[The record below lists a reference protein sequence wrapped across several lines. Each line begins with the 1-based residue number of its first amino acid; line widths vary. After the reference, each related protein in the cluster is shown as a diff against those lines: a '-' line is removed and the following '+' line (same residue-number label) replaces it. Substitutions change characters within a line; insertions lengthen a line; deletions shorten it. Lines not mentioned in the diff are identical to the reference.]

1 MVNIVGEFPYAKRE
15 TILSELIADIAV
27 NVPLKQLFSYR
38 VPEALIDFAQ
48 VGMRVK
54 IPFGRRATIGFI
66 LDLRRGQGEG
76 LKDLKELPDEE
87 PLLTPELIKLLRW
100 AADYYCYPIGQ
111 AVRTALP
118 AGLGSEK
125 TTTKILLEPHYKVLN
140 RDIQPHGKTQQLLL
154 QFILQQKSVGL
165 AQIREHF
172 PSPYAV
178 LKRLVEIGALVAN
191 EQELLRDPFLLEK
204 LPQDQCL
211 TLNASQ
217 SKAIE
222 EIIPTIIQH
231 CFAGFLLHGVTGSGK
246 TEVYLQAVEQCLAT
260 DRQALILVPEIS
272 LTPQLVAR
280 FRARFE
286 LQGVRIA
293 VLHSGLSAGERYDA
307 WREIVRNKIQIVIG
321 ARSAIFAPLQ
331 NLGLIVVDEEHES
344 SYKQGE
350 GFRYNARDL
359 ALVRGQQQNC
369 PVLLGS
375 ATPAFASYYRTE
387 QGALTR
393 LTLEKRVHGGDLPQ
407 VELVDLREQVVEG
420 ALSNSLIEA
429 IQQAL
434 EQREQVLL
442 LLNRRG
448 FAPFLLCA
456 DCGES
461 FHCPNCDITLTY
473 HQQSRELRCHYCDY
487 TDSVPERCDKCQ
499 GLNIEPQGAGT
510 ERLEQEL
517 EELFPSATIAR
528 MDRDTTSRKGAH
540 QKIMSAM
547 LAREIDI
554 LVGTQMIAKG
564 HDFPGVSLVCVLG
577 ADSILN
583 FPDFRSGERSFSL
596 FTQVAG
602 RAGRASG
609 GGKVFIQSYNPDH
622 YALTCAAEQDY
633 RDFYQQEL
641 PFRQEL
647 GYPPCGHLVNLV
659 FSGNN
664 HQQVK
669 IAAKQ
674 FGSYLNGVAQAVEV
688 LGPSPCPLSRLRGK
702 SRYQI
707 LLKASAR
714 PALRR
719 LLNRLDDGIK
729 QLPRQVSLSIDVDP
743 IDML

>member
-1 MVNIVGEFPYAKRE
+1 
-15 TILSELIADIAV
+15 LSELIADIAV
-27 NVPLKQLFSYR
+27 NAPLKQLFSYR
-38 VPEALIDFAQ
+38 VPDDLIDSVQ
-48 VGMRVK
+48 VGMRVQ
-54 IPFGRRATIGFI
+54 IPFGRRTTIGF
-66 LDLRRGQGEG
+66 LLGLRQGQAEG
-76 LKDLKELPDEE
+76 LKDLQGFLDEE

-100 AADYYCYPIGQ
+100 AADYYCHPIGQ
-111 AVRTALP
+111 VVRTALP

-125 TTTKILLEPHYKVLN
+125 TTTKILTESVYKPLN
-140 RDIQPHGKTQQLLL
+140 QDIQPRGKKQKELM
-154 QFILQQKSVGL
+154 QFIIRQESARLT
-165 AQIREHF
+165 QIRENI
-172 PSPYAV
+172 PSPYTV
-178 LKRLVEIGALVAN
+178 LKRLVEIGALEVS
-191 EQELLRDPFLLEK
+191 EQEILRDPFVTEK
-204 LPQDQCL
+204 LPEDKCL
-211 TLNASQ
+211 TLNIAQ
-217 SKAIE
+217 NKAIE
-222 EIIPTIIQH
+222 AITPAIMKNH
-231 CFAGFLLHGVTGSGK
+231 FAGFLLHGVTGSGK
-246 TEVYLQAVEQCLAT
+246 TEVYLQAVEQCLVA

-286 LQGVRIA
+286 KNGVRIA

-307 WREIVRNKIQIVIG
+307 WREIVRNRIQIVIG
-321 ARSAIFAPLQ
+321 ARSAVFAPLQ
-331 NLGLIVVDEEHES
+331 NLGLIVIDEEHES

-359 ALVRGQQQNC
+359 ALVRGQQQKC

-375 ATPAFASYYRTE
+375 ATPSFASYYRSE
-387 QGALTR
+387 NKALTR
-393 LTLEKRVHGGDLPQ
+393 LTLATRVHSGALPK
-407 VELVDLREQVVEG
+407 VELIDLREQVVDG
-420 ALSNSLIEA
+420 ALSNVLIEA

-461 FHCPNCDITLTY
+461 FHCPNCDITLTF
-473 HQQSRELRCHYCDY
+473 HQRQRQLRCHYCDY
-487 TDSVPERCDKCQ
+487 SEAVPEHCNKCQ

-517 EELFPSATIAR
+517 EELFPAAKIVR

-540 QKIMSAM
+540 QKIMTEM
-547 LAREIDI
+547 LARNIDI

-564 HDFPGVSLVCVLG
+564 HDFPGVALVGVLG

-596 FTQVAG
+596 LTQVAG

-609 GGKVFIQSYNPDH
+609 GGKVFIQSYNPEH

-633 RDFYQQEL
+633 HDFYQQEL

-664 HQQVK
+664 NNQVQAAAIQFANHLLH
-669 IAAKQ
+669 IAK
-674 FGSYLNGVAQAVEV
+674 SVEV

-707 LLKASAR
+707 LLKSAAR
-714 PALRR
+714 PALRQ
-719 LLNRLDDGIK
+719 LLNRLDDRIK
-729 QLPRQVSLSIDVDP
+729 QLPKQVSLNIDVDP

>member
-1 MVNIVGEFPYAKRE
+1 M
-15 TILSELIADIAV
+15 SELIADIAV

-38 VPEALIDFAQ
+38 VPDNLIGAAHI
-48 VGMRVK
+48 GMRVK
-54 IPFGRRATIGFI
+54 IPFGRRTTIGFL
-66 LDLRRGQGEG
+66 LDLRQGQAKD
-76 LKDLKELPDEE
+76 LKDLQGLIDVE
-87 PLLTPELIKLLRW
+87 PLLTPELIKLLCW

-111 AVRTALP
+111 VVRTALP

-125 TTTKILLEPHYKVLN
+125 TITKILTEPFYKSLN
-140 RDIQPHGKTQQLLL
+140 QDMQPRGKKQQELL
-154 QFILQQKSVGL
+154 QFIVQQGAAGL
-165 AQIREHF
+165 AQIRDNF
-172 PSPYAV
+172 PSPYSA
-178 LKRLVEIGALVAN
+178 LKRLVEDGVLEVS
-191 EQELLRDPFLLEK
+191 EQEKLRDPFMTEK
-204 LPQDQCL
+204 LPEDACL
-211 TLNASQ
+211 TLNSAQ
-217 SKAIE
+217 NAAIE
-222 EIIPTIIQH
+222 SVTAAINKKS
-231 CFAGFLLHGVTGSGK
+231 FAGFLLHGVTGSGK
-246 TEVYLQAVEQCLAT
+246 TEVYLQAVEQCLLIE
-260 DRQALILVPEIS
+260 RQALILVPEIS

-286 LQGVRIA
+286 PSGVRIA

-307 WREIVRNKIQIVIG
+307 WREIVRNRIQIVIG
-321 ARSAIFAPLQ
+321 ARSAVFAPLQ

-359 ALVRGQQQNC
+359 ALVRGQQQKC

-375 ATPAFASYYRTE
+375 ATPSFSSYYRSE

-393 LTLEKRVHGGDLPQ
+393 LTLDKRVHGGDLPK

-420 ALSNSLIEA
+420 TLSNALIEA
-429 IQQAL
+429 ILQAL
-434 EQREQVLL
+434 ERREQVLL

-473 HQQSRELRCHYCDY
+473 HQRSRELRCHYCDY
-487 TDSVPERCDKCQ
+487 VDAVPEHCHKCQ

-517 EELFPSATIAR
+517 EELFPSATVAR

-540 QKIMSAM
+540 QKIMTEM
-547 LAREIDI
+547 LAHKIDI

-564 HDFPGVSLVCVLG
+564 HDFPGVALVCVLG

-596 FTQVAG
+596 LTQVAG
-602 RAGRASG
+602 RAGRVSG
-609 GGKVFIQSYNPDH
+609 GGQVFIQSYNPDH

-647 GYPPCGHLVNLV
+647 GYPPCGHLVNLI

-664 HQQVK
+664 NHQVQ
-669 IAAKQ
+669 AAASQ
-674 FGSYLNGVAQAVEV
+674 FGHYLSNIAQAVEV
-688 LGPSPCPLSRLRGK
+688 LGPSPCPLARLRGK

-707 LLKASAR
+707 LLKSAAR
-714 PALRR
+714 PQLRR
-719 LLNRLDDGIK
+719 LLDQFDNGIK
-729 QLPRQVSLSIDVDP
+729 QLPKQVNLSIDVDP

>member
-1 MVNIVGEFPYAKRE
+1 M
-15 TILSELIADIAV
+15 SELIADIAV

-38 VPEALIDFAQ
+38 VPESLVDTVQ
-48 VGMRVK
+48 VGMRVE
-54 IPFGRRATIGFI
+54 IPFGRRATIG
-66 LDLRRGQGEG
+66 LLLSLRKGQAED
-76 LKDLKELPDEE
+76 LKDVKGLLDEE
-87 PLLTPELIKLLRW
+87 PILTPELIKLLRW
-100 AADYYCYPIGQ
+100 AADYYCHPVGQ
-111 AVRTALP
+111 VVRTALP
-118 AGLGSEK
+118 AGLGSDK
-125 TTTKILLEPHYKVLN
+125 ATTTILTEPLYKALN
-140 RDIQPHGKTQQLLL
+140 QDIQPTGKKQQELLL
-154 QFILQQKSVGL
+154 FIVQQGAAGL

-172 PSPYAV
+172 PSPYAA
-178 LKRLVEIGALVAN
+178 LKRLVEMDLLAVS
-191 EQELLRDPFLLEK
+191 EQEVLRDPFLTES
-204 LPQDQCL
+204 LPEDKCL
-211 TLNASQ
+211 TLNSAQKNAVEVITPSI
-217 SKAIE
+217 KE
-222 EIIPTIIQH
+222 N
-231 CFAGFLLHGVTGSGK
+231 CFSGFLLHGVTGSGK
-246 TEVYLQAVEQCLAT
+246 TEVYLQAVEQCLMT
-260 DRQALILVPEIS
+260 ERQALILVPEIS

-286 LQGVRIA
+286 STGVRIA

-307 WREIVRNKIQIVIG
+307 WREIIRKKIQIVIG

-331 NLGLIVVDEEHES
+331 NLGLIVVDEEHEA

-359 ALVRGQQQNC
+359 ALVRGQQQHC

-375 ATPAFASYYRTE
+375 ATPSFASYYRSE
-387 QGALTR
+387 QGTLTR
-393 LTLEKRVHGGDLPQ
+393 LPLDKRVHGGALPK
-407 VELVDLREQVVEG
+407 VELVDLRDEVIEG
-420 ALSNSLIEA
+420 ALSNRLIEA

-434 EQREQVLL
+434 EKREQVLL

-461 FHCPNCDITLTY
+461 FHCPNCEITLTY
-473 HQQSRELRCHYCDY
+473 HQHNRQLRCHYCDY
-487 TDSVPERCDKCQ
+487 IDVVPERCSKCQ

-517 EELFPSATIAR
+517 VELFPSATIAR

-540 QKIMSAM
+540 QKIATEM
-547 LAREIDI
+547 LARKIDI
-554 LVGTQMIAKG
+554 LVGTQMVAKG
-564 HDFPGVSLVCVLG
+564 HDFPGVALVCVLG

-609 GGKVFIQSYNPDH
+609 GGKVYIQSYNPDH
-622 YALTCAAEQDY
+622 YALTCAAKQNY
-633 RDFYQQEL
+633 RNFYLQEL

-659 FSGNN
+659 FTGNN
-664 HQQVK
+664 NYQVQT
-669 IAAKQ
+669 AANQ
-674 FGSYLNGVAQAVEV
+674 FGHFLTNIAESVEV

-707 LLKASAR
+707 LLKSTVR

-719 LLNRLDDGIK
+719 LLNRLDSGIK
-729 QLPRQVSLSIDVDP
+729 QLPRQVNLYVDVDP

>member
-1 MVNIVGEFPYAKRE
+1 M
-15 TILSELIADIAV
+15 SDLIADIAV

-38 VPEALIDFAQ
+38 IPECLIDSVQ
-48 VGMRVK
+48 VGIRVK
-54 IPFGRRATIGFI
+54 VPFGRRTINAFVLRI
-66 LDLRRGQGEG
+66 RRGQA
-76 LKDLKELPDEE
+76 KDLKDIIAPLDEE

-100 AADYYCYPIGQ
+100 AADYYCHPIGQ
-111 AVRTALP
+111 VIRSALP

-125 TTTKILLEPHYKVLN
+125 STTKILKEPLYKPLN
-140 RDIQPHGKTQQLLL
+140 QDIQPRGKTQQELL
-154 QFILQQKSVGL
+154 QFIVQLGVAGL
-165 AQIREHF
+165 SQIREHF
-172 PSPYAV
+172 SAPHAA
-178 LKRLVEIGALVAN
+178 LKRLVEIGALSMG
-191 EQELLRDPFLLEK
+191 EQELIRDPFLTEK
-204 LPQDQCL
+204 IIDDKCL
-211 TLNASQ
+211 TLNMAQ
-217 SKAIE
+217 SKAIDG
-222 EIIPTIIQH
+222 IIPSIKQC
-231 CFAGFLLHGVTGSGK
+231 CFSGFLLHGVTGSGK
-246 TEVYLQAVEQCLAT
+246 TEVYLQVVDQCLIAN
-260 DRQALILVPEIS
+260 RQALILVPEIS

-286 LQGVRIA
+286 EKGVRIA

-307 WREIVRNKIQIVIG
+307 WREIVRNQVQIVIG

-350 GFRYNARDL
+350 GFRYHARDL

-375 ATPAFASYYRTE
+375 ATPSFASYYRSE
-387 QGALTR
+387 LGALTR
-393 LTLEKRVHGGDLPQ
+393 LTLDRRVHAGDLPL
-407 VELVDLREQVVEG
+407 VELVDLKEQVVDGE
-420 ALSNSLIEA
+420 LSNVLIEA

-448 FAPFLLCA
+448 FAPFILCA

-461 FHCPNCDITLTY
+461 FHCPNCEITLTY
-473 HQQSRELRCHYCDY
+473 HQQSNHLRCHYCDHV
-487 TDSVPERCDKCQ
+487 DSVPECCPKCQ

-517 EELFPSATIAR
+517 GILFPSARIAR

-540 QKIMSAM
+540 QKIMTEM
-547 LAREIDI
+547 LARKIDI

-564 HDFPGVSLVCVLG
+564 HDFPGVTLVGVLG
-577 ADSILN
+577 ADSTLN

-609 GGKVFIQSYNPDH
+609 GGKVYIQSYNPEH
-622 YALTCAAEQDY
+622 YALTCASEQNY
-633 RDFYQQEL
+633 HSFYQQEL
-641 PFRQEL
+641 PFRREL

-664 HQQVK
+664 NHQVQ
-669 IAAKQ
+669 IAASQ
-674 FGSYLNGVAQAVEV
+674 MGNYLTRIAESVEV
-688 LGPSPCPLSRLRGK
+688 LGPSPCPLARLRGK

-707 LLKASAR
+707 LLKAPAR
-714 PALRR
+714 PALRY
-719 LLNRLDDGIK
+719 LLNQLDGEIK
-729 QLPRQVSLSIDVDP
+729 RLPRQVTMHIDVDP
-743 IDML
+743 VDML

>member
-1 MVNIVGEFPYAKRE
+1 M
-15 TILSELIADIAV
+15 SELIADIAV
-27 NVPLKQLFSYR
+27 NAPLKQLFSYR
-38 VPEALIDFAQ
+38 VPDDLIDSVQ

-54 IPFGRRATIGFI
+54 IPFGRRTTIGF
-66 LDLRRGQGEG
+66 LLGLRQDQAEG
-76 LKDLKELPDEE
+76 LKDLQEFLDEE
-87 PLLTPELIKLLRW
+87 PILTPELIKLLRW
-100 AADYYCYPIGQ
+100 AADYYCHPIGQ
-111 AVRTALP
+111 VVRTALP

-125 TTTKILLEPHYKVLN
+125 TTTKILTESIYKPLN
-140 RDIQPHGKTQQLLL
+140 QDIQPRGKKQKELM
-154 QFILQQKSVGL
+154 QFIFRQKSAGL
-165 AQIREHF
+165 TQIRENF
-172 PSPYAV
+172 PSPHAV
-178 LKRLVEIGALVAN
+178 LKRLVEVGALEVSK
-191 EQELLRDPFLLEK
+191 QEILRDPFVTEK
-204 LPQDQCL
+204 LPEDKIL
-211 TLNASQ
+211 TLNNAQ
-217 SKAIE
+217 NKAVEAITTAIE
-222 EIIPTIIQH
+222 KNL
-231 CFAGFLLHGVTGSGK
+231 FAGFLLHGVTGSGK
-246 TEVYLQAVEQCLAT
+246 TEVYLQAVEQCLVT

-286 LQGVRIA
+286 KNGVRIA

-307 WREIVRNKIQIVIG
+307 WREIVRNRIQIVIG
-321 ARSAIFAPLQ
+321 ARSAVFAPLQ
-331 NLGLIVVDEEHES
+331 NLGLIVIDEEHES

-359 ALVRGQQQNC
+359 ALVRGQQQKC

-375 ATPAFASYYRTE
+375 ATPSFASYYRSE
-387 QGALTR
+387 NKALTR
-393 LTLEKRVHGGDLPQ
+393 LTLATRVHSGALPK
-407 VELVDLREQVVEG
+407 VELIDLREQITEG
-420 ALSNSLIEA
+420 ALSNVLIEA

-461 FHCPNCDITLTY
+461 FHCPNCDITLTF
-473 HQQSRELRCHYCDY
+473 HQRQRQLRCHYCDY
-487 TDSVPERCDKCQ
+487 SEAVPEHCNKCQ

-517 EELFPSATIAR
+517 EELFPSAKIVR

-540 QKIMSAM
+540 QKIMTEM
-547 LAREIDI
+547 LARKIDI

-564 HDFPGVSLVCVLG
+564 HDFPGVALVGVLG

-596 FTQVAG
+596 LTQVAG

-609 GGKVFIQSYNPDH
+609 GGKVFIQSYNPEH

-633 RDFYQQEL
+633 HDFYQQEL

-647 GYPPCGHLVNLV
+647 GYPPCGHLVNLL
-659 FSGNN
+659 FTGNN
-664 HQQVK
+664 NKQVQAAAIQFANHLIH
-669 IAAKQ
+669 IAE
-674 FGSYLNGVAQAVEV
+674 SVEV
-688 LGPSPCPLSRLRGK
+688 LGPSPCPLARLRGK

-707 LLKASAR
+707 LLKSPAR

-719 LLNRLDDGIK
+719 LLNQLDDGIK
-729 QLPRQVSLSIDVDP
+729 RLPKQVSLNIDVDP

>member
-1 MVNIVGEFPYAKRE
+1 LP
-15 TILSELIADIAV
+15 ELIANIAV
-27 NVPLKQLFSYR
+27 NAPIKQLFSYR
-38 VPEALIDFAQ
+38 VPDSLRDSVQ
-48 VGMRVK
+48 VGMRVRV
-54 IPFGRRATIGFI
+54 PFGRRVTVGF
-66 LDLRRGQGEG
+66 LLALHRGQADG
-76 LKDLKELPDEE
+76 LKDLQGLLDDE
-87 PLLTPELIKLLRW
+87 PLLSIELIKLLRW
-100 AADYYCYPIGQ
+100 AADYYCHPVGQ
-111 AVRTALP
+111 VVRSALP

-125 TTTKILLEPHYKVLN
+125 ATTKILTEAFYTPSKQ
-140 RDIQPHGKTQQLLL
+140 DIQPRGKTQQELL
-154 QFILQQKSVGL
+154 QFIIQRGPAGL
-165 AQIREHF
+165 GQIREYF
-172 PSPYAV
+172 PAPYAA
-178 LKRLVEIGALVAN
+178 LKRLVEIGALEMR
-191 EQELLRDPFLLEK
+191 EQELLRDPFLTEK
-204 LPQDQCL
+204 LPEDKSL
-211 TLNASQ
+211 TLNNAQ
-217 SKAIE
+217 RKAVE
-222 EIIPTIIQH
+222 EVTPSIRKS

-246 TEVYLQAVEQCLAT
+246 TEVYLQAVEQCLMA

-286 LQGVRIA
+286 PRGVRIA

-307 WREIVRNKIQIVIG
+307 WREILRNNIQIVIG

-359 ALVRGQQQNC
+359 ALMRGQQQNC

-375 ATPAFASYYRTE
+375 ATPSFASYYRSE

-393 LTLEKRVHGGDLPQ
+393 LTLDKRVHGGDLPK
-407 VELVDLREQVVEG
+407 VELIDLKDQVVEG
-420 ALSNSLIEA
+420 VLSNSLIEA

-448 FAPFLLCA
+448 FSPFLLCA

-461 FHCPNCDITLTY
+461 FHCPNCEITLTY
-473 HQQSRELRCHYCDY
+473 HQHSRQLRCHYCDY
-487 TDSVPERCDKCQ
+487 TDAVPEHCHKCH

-517 EELFPSATIAR
+517 GELFPSATIAR

-540 QKIMSAM
+540 QKISTAM
-547 LAREIDI
+547 LARSIDI

-564 HDFPGVSLVCVLG
+564 HDFPGVALVCVLG

-609 GGKVFIQSYNPDH
+609 GGKVFIQSFNPDH

-633 RDFYQQEL
+633 RNFYQQEL

-647 GYPPCGHLVNLV
+647 GYPPCGYLVNLV

-664 HQQVK
+664 NHQVQ
-669 IAAKQ
+669 AAANQ
-674 FGSYLNGVAQAVEV
+674 FGIYLNSIAKSVEV

-707 LLKASAR
+707 LLKSTAR

-729 QLPRQVSLSIDVDP
+729 QLPRQVNLNIDVDP

>member
-1 MVNIVGEFPYAKRE
+1 MP
-15 TILSELIADIAV
+15 ELIADIAV
-27 NVPLKQLFSYR
+27 SVPLKQLFSYR
-38 VPEALIDFAQ
+38 VPEHLIDTAQ
-48 VGMRVK
+48 VGMRIK
-54 IPFGRRATIGFI
+54 IPFGRRATIGF
-66 LDLRRGQGEG
+66 LLALRQGQAED
-76 LKDLKELPDEE
+76 LKDIQELLDEA
-87 PLLTPELIKLLRW
+87 PVLTPELIKLLRW
-100 AADYYCYPIGQ
+100 AADYYCHPVGQ
-111 AVRTALP
+111 VVRSALP

-125 TTTKILLEPHYKVLN
+125 ATTKILTESLYTPLKQ
-140 RDIQPHGKTQQLLL
+140 DIQPRGKIQQELL
-154 QFILQQKSVGL
+154 QFIIQHGSVGL
-165 AQIREHF
+165 GQIREHF
-172 PSPYAV
+172 PSPYAA
-178 LKRLVEIGALVAN
+178 LKRLVEIGALEMG
-191 EQELLRDPFLLEK
+191 EQELLRDPFLTEK
-204 LPQDQCL
+204 LPDDKCL
-211 TLNASQ
+211 TLNSAQNNAVENVTPSIRQ
-217 SKAIE
+217 N
-222 EIIPTIIQH
+222 

-246 TEVYLQAVEQCLAT
+246 TEVYLQAVEQCLMT

-286 LQGVRIA
+286 PRGVRIA

-307 WREIVRNKIQIVIG
+307 WREILRNNIQIVIG

-344 SYKQGE
+344 SYKQSE

-359 ALVRGQQQNC
+359 ALVRGQQQDC

-375 ATPAFASYYRTE
+375 ATPSFASYYRSE
-387 QGALTR
+387 HGALTR
-393 LTLEKRVHGGDLPQ
+393 LTLDKRVHGGDLPK
-407 VELVDLREQVVEG
+407 VELIDLKDQVVEG
-420 ALSNSLIEA
+420 VLSNSLIEA
-429 IQQAL
+429 IQLAL

-448 FAPFLLCA
+448 FSPFLLCA

-461 FHCPNCDITLTY
+461 FHCPNCEITLTY
-473 HQQSRELRCHYCDY
+473 HQHGRQLRCHYCDY
-487 TDSVPERCDKCQ
+487 ADVVPKHCHKCQ

-517 EELFPSATIAR
+517 GELFPSATIAR

-540 QKIMSAM
+540 QKISTEM
-547 LAREIDI
+547 LARNIDI

-564 HDFPGVSLVCVLG
+564 HDFPGVALVCVLG

-609 GGKVFIQSYNPDH
+609 GGKVFIQSFNPDH
-622 YALTCAAEQDY
+622 YALTCAAEQNY
-633 RDFYQQEL
+633 RNFYQQEL

-647 GYPPCGHLVNLV
+647 GYPPCGYLVNLV

-664 HQQVK
+664 NHQVK
-669 IAAKQ
+669 AAANQ
-674 FGSYLNGVAQAVEV
+674 FAIYLNNIAKSVEV

-707 LLKASAR
+707 LLKSTAR

-719 LLNRLDDGIK
+719 LLNRLDDVIK
-729 QLPRQVSLSIDVDP
+729 QLPRQVNLNIDVDP